1 MITEVVN
8 LNIIWNQFGL
18 IRRSLFD
25 GSSPLEYI
33 VARGSQAPLQNVM
46 LPVVIDSNNL
56 HGFMP
61 MLGYYANLA

>member
-46 LPVVIDSNNL
+46 LLMVIVLNNL
-56 HGFMP
+56 HGLIP
-61 MLGYYANLA
+61 LLGW